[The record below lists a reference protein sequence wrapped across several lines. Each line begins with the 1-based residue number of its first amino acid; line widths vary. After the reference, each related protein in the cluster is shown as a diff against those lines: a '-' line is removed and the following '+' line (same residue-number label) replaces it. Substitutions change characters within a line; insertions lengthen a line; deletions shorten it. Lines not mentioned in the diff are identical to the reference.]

1 MASRTLKRPS
11 TAFSHGIQLQ
21 PSLKR
26 KRNGIASGTGK
37 GVVAPC
43 RGSSSAA
50 QVCPSSPFPGFNR
63 PLPQEVAALH
73 RQLAAVFGE
82 RKPERQQRRKILDTV
97 VGTILSQNTTNTN
110 SHAAFTALK
119 RRFKTWD
126 DVRKANPASVQ
137 ESIKCG
143 GLAPK
148 KTKWIQHICRTL
160 HEELGKTSMEHLRT
174 MTKKEVHASLE
185 RFTGVGA
192 KTAAIINLFDVG
204 HPDMAVDTHVF
215 RYAEQ
220 LGWVP
225 TAAETKAH
233 NAQVAEGSSSF
244 ARWPVLTRDTAYLHL
259 DAAFPDWLKYSM
271 HLILTDTVGG
281 LPTVCS
287 ARNVLSFD
295 GKNVSVDAVPLR
307 KAAKTSGTAAKRLH
321 LRIE

>member
-1 MASRTLKRPS
+1 MALRRVKQPS
-11 TAFSHGIQLQ
+11 TVFSHGIRLQ

-26 KRNGIASGTGK
+26 KRVGSNSGK
-37 GVVAPC
+37 GKGAIAPC
-43 RGSSSAA
+43 RGSNSAA
-50 QVCPSSPFPGFNR
+50 QVHPSSPFPGFNR
-63 PLPQEVAALH
+63 PLPQEVTALH
-73 RQLAAVFGE
+73 RQLAAVFGQ
-82 RKPERQQRRKILDTV
+82 RKPEGRQRRKILDTV

-126 DVRKANPASVQ
+126 AVRKANPAAVQ
-137 ESIKCG
+137 ESIRCG

-160 HEELGKTSMEHLRT
+160 HRELGKTSMEHLRS

-233 NAQVAEGSSSF
+233 NAQVATGSSSS

-259 DAAFPDWLKYSM
+259 DAMFPDELKYSM

-287 ARNVLSFD
+287 ARNTLTFH
-295 GKNVSVDAVPLR
+295 GKKVSVDGVPLR
-307 KAAKTSGTAAKRLH
+307 SAAKIGTATHRLH